1 VIDTVLMQ
9 CADRFNKVFEQLMK
23 LIKTPHFL
31 SFSALFDDG
40 REAARDGLQD
50 DNVGVEVNDFLFC

>member
-1 VIDTVLMQ
+1 MQ